1 MPDWFSRSSEALG
14 KVQDTGS
21 LLGVF
26 TLGLHGV
33 ENPFDADPLWDRRY
47 GGRAEIAERSTGER
61 DFRLQAALDGCRN
74 SVFERD
80 SAGRFREANPVFT
93 DVVMWVA
100 EARWRADAIRGGGH
114 LEALQHTLSVLHSDK
129 FARSLPR
136 KRKPRYS
143 VMADPR
149 LADDEVVFQF
159 GFGVFV
165 PDDHDVLE
173 AKIGISRPGDAQVE
187 PMPPW
192 VFWSDGA
199 QTQRPVGVYRGQRSL
214 LISGCDEGPIR
225 STLWFS
231 ERIGHVL
238 VNLNAEDA
246 ERIYPST
253 SMIRVVDTRMQTQ
266 PDSVEWRLDFDG
278 ELGRESLW
286 LRIEPVSGSEF
297 RVVAQQPTDIP
308 KPSRRVDISNVATP
322 STSNASEQPAQ
333 PGKASE
339 LGLSTRYSLRLVGLA
354 LFRIDGARMPGLEQW
369 TVWLDDWGW
378 PVGETSMG
386 DIDESDC
393 LAIRSRSGANQ
404 LEFRRPGGREFES
417 VAELPLTIEAKAG
430 GKLRLLPPPDPRRY
444 LAMLMLN
451 ASITLP
457 LSRTPLSLGR
467 ATKSEESEP
476 DLPIDL
482 LDHPRSAK
490 WDPGAPNAGAR
501 LDVIDLSRRHVSV
514 RLLDDRLEV
523 AMAKGSTPAFALDR
537 DGSPLTELL
546 PKSRNAATLDPGQ
559 HLVLGGYVLR
569 FQRDKAHT
577 APSNWGQRKL
587 RGQR

>member
-1 MPDWFSRSSEALG
+1 MADWFSRSSEALD

-26 TLGLHGV
+26 TLGLLGV

-47 GGRAEIAERSTGER
+47 GGRAEIAEQLTGER

-93 DVVMWVA
+93 DVVMWIP

-114 LEALQHTLSVLHSDK
+114 LGALQHSLSVLHTDK
-129 FARSLPR
+129 FGRSLPKNR
-136 KRKPRYS
+136 TPRYS

-149 LADDEVVFQF
+149 LAEDRVVFQF

-165 PDDHDVLE
+165 PDSHDVLE
-173 AKIGISRPGDAQVE
+173 AEIGVSELGDARLK

-192 VFWSDGA
+192 VSWSNGA
-199 QTQRPVGVYRGQRSL
+199 QTQRPVGVYRGQRSI

-225 STLWFS
+225 PGLWFS
-231 ERIGHVL
+231 ERIGHVM

-253 SMIRVVDTRMQTQ
+253 SRIRVVDTQMQTQ
-266 PDSVEWRLDFDG
+266 PDSIQWRLDFKG
-278 ELGRESLW
+278 ELGSESLW
-286 LRIEPVSGSEF
+286 LQIKPVSGSAF
-297 RVVAQQPTDIP
+297 RVVSQQPADVNE
-308 KPSRRVDISNVATP
+308 PSKRVDISNVAAA
-322 STSNASEQPAQ
+322 STSNASGEPAQ
-333 PGKASE
+333 PGKTDE
-339 LGLSTRYSLRLVGLA
+339 PGLSTRFSLRLVGLA
-354 LFRIDGARMPGLEQW
+354 LFRIDGARMPGLAQW
-369 TVWLDDWGW
+369 TIWLDDWGW
-378 PVGETSMG
+378 PVREASMS
-386 DIDESDC
+386 DIDEASC
-393 LAIRSRSGANQ
+393 LALRSRSGANR
-404 LEFRRPGGREFES
+404 LEFRPAGGRDFES
-417 VAELPLTIEAKAG
+417 VAELPFAIEAKAG
-430 GKLRLLPPPDPRRY
+430 GELSLLPPPDPRRY

-467 ATKSEESEP
+467 ATPSEKAEP

-490 WDPGAPNAGAR
+490 WDAGAPNAGAR
-501 LDVIDLSRRHVSV
+501 LDAIDLSRRHVSV

-523 AMAKGSTPAFALDR
+523 AMAGGSTPAFVLDR
-537 DGSPLTELL
+537 DGAPQTELL
-546 PKSRNAATLDPGQ
+546 PRSQNTATLDPGQ
-559 HLVLGGYVLR
+559 HLLLGGYVFR

-577 APSNWGQRKL
+577 APSSWGQRKL
-587 RGQR
+587 RDHR